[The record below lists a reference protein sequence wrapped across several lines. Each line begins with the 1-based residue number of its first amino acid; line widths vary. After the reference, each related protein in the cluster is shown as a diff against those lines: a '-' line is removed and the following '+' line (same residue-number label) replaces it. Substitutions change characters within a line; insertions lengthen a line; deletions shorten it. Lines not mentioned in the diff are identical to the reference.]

1 MENLALERSG
11 YWSSICGEERPY
23 SVSWNISDSV
33 LLDIDLCRISDGV
46 CRNLERGSCTY
57 SFVATYEN
65 FWNLHQDFLQSSTSF
80 HIKVGLS
87 SKEDQCVTPG
97 IAALNVTS
105 SRDDTFC
112 PVPDG
117 ANSSGLTDAELTGLI
132 IPIVVVAFLLILCVY
147 CYYKRRMSQTVKKA
161 KDLMEAQEVRH
172 EQEVKMEQLELP
184 STRSQL
190 VFDLPVDSLD
200 SNSDTEKERLRRE
213 NAALSRELK
222 KRKYSI
228 ERNELKSKDGNLNVS
243 TGRTKSQGFDEKE
256 Y

>member
-1 MENLALERSG
+1 MERSG

-80 HIKVGLS
+80 HIRVGLS
-87 SKEDQCVTPG
+87 SKEDQCVSPG
-97 IAALNVTS
+97 IAVLNVTS

-117 ANSSGLTDAELTGLI
+117 SSSSGLTDAEMTGLI
-132 IPIVVVAFLLILCVY
+132 IPIIVVAFLLILCVY
-147 CYYKRRMSQTVKKA
+147 CYYKRRMTQTVKKA

-172 EQEVKMEQLELP
+172 EQETKMEQLELP

-200 SNSDTEKERLRRE
+200 SSSDSEKERLRRE
-213 NAALSRELK
+213 NAALSKELK

-228 ERNELKSKDGNLNVS
+228 ERNELKSSNGNVNI
-243 TGRTKSQGFDEKE
+243 KSQRKESHGFGERE
-256 Y
+256 F